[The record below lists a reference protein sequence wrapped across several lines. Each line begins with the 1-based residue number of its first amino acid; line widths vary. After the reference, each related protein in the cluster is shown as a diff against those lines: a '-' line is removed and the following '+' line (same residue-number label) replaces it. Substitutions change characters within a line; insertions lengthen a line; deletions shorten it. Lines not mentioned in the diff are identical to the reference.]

1 MHFTFMETFVN
12 KVAASGIQTLD
23 LAPYCETDVVP
34 FDLQPHLFR
43 GLILKEK
50 DFREA
55 LKTLDT
61 TPFSGKEVAVFCSV
75 DAIIPV
81 WAYALVT
88 VVLRPVAR
96 SVHFGTVAV
105 VQEKV
110 IEAAIQEGVIPENY
124 AGARLVLKGCGD
136 VAIPAAAYV
145 AATALL
151 QPVVQ
156 SLMYGEP
163 CSTVPLYKKKA
174 VISGNAP
181 A

>member
-1 MHFTFMETFVN
+1 METLVN
-12 KVAASGIQTLD
+12 KVAASGILTLD
-23 LAPYCETDVVP
+23 LSPYCDTDIVA

-55 LKTLDT
+55 LKALDLM
-61 TPFSGKEVAVFCSV
+61 PFSGKDVAVFCSV

-81 WAYALVT
+81 WAYALAT

-96 SVHFGTVAV
+96 SVYFGAPEIVR
-105 VQEKV
+105 EKV
-110 IEAAIQEGVIPENY
+110 IEDTIRREISPEIY

-145 AATALL
+145 AATDLL

-174 VISGNAP
+174 ASVDKP
-181 A
+181 

>member
-1 MHFTFMETFVN
+1 METLVN

-23 LAPYCETDVVP
+23 LAPYCTADVVA
-34 FDLQPHLFR
+34 FDLQPFLFR

-55 LKTLDT
+55 LKALDST
-61 TPFSGKEVAVFCSV
+61 AFEGKDVALFCST
-75 DAIIPV
+75 DAIIPI
-81 WAYALVT
+81 WAYALAVT
-88 VVLRPVAR
+88 TLRPVAK
-96 SVHFGTVAV
+96 SLHFGQPGAV
-105 VQEKV
+105 RDAV
-110 IEAAIQEGVIPENY
+110 IVEAIREGISPQTY

-136 VAIPAAAYV
+136 VDIPPAAYV
-145 AATALL
+145 AAAALL

-174 VISGNAP
+174 GTAGQ
-181 A
+181 

>member
-1 MHFTFMETFVN
+1 METFVN
-12 KVAASGIQTLD
+12 KVAASGILTLD
-23 LAPYCETDVVP
+23 LAPYCETDVVA

-61 TPFSGKEVAVFCSV
+61 APFSGKDVAVFCSV

-88 VVLRPVAR
+88 ITLAPVAR
-96 SVHFGTVAV
+96 SVHFGTVESVGEKIIETAIREAV
-105 VQEKV
+105 V
-110 IEAAIQEGVIPENY
+110 PEHY

-136 VAIPAAAYV
+136 VAIPPAAYV

-163 CSTVPLYKKKA
+163 CSTVPLYKKKS
-174 VISGNAP
+174 VVSGNAP

>member
-1 MHFTFMETFVN
+1 MN
-12 KVAASGIQTLD
+12 KVAASGILTLD
-23 LAPYCETDVVP
+23 LAPYCETDVVA
-34 FDLQPHLFR
+34 FDLQPYLFR

-55 LKTLDT
+55 LKTLDLSS
-61 TPFSGKEVAVFCSV
+61 FSGKEVAVFCSA

-81 WAYALVT
+81 WAYALLT

-96 SVHFGTVAV
+96 SVHFGTVEAV
-105 VQEKV
+105 REKI
-110 IEAAIQEGVIPENY
+110 IEKAIREAVIPEHY

-163 CSTVPLYKKKA
+163 CSTVPLYKKKTL
-174 VISGNAP
+174 VSGTAP

>member
-1 MHFTFMETFVN
+1 MEMFVN

-23 LAPYCETDVVP
+23 LAPYCEPDLVG

-50 DFREA
+50 DFRDA
-55 LKTLDT
+55 LKNLDLQ
-61 TPFSGKEVAVFCSV
+61 PFTGKQVAVYCSV

-88 VVLRPVAR
+88 VVLRSVAAG
-96 SVHFGTVAV
+96 VHFGT
-105 VQEKV
+105 
-110 IEAAIQEGVIPENY
+110 EAAVRDAIIVTTIRREIDPAQYE
-124 AGARLVLKGCGD
+124 GARLVLKGCGD
-136 VAIPAAAYV
+136 IDVPPAAYI
-145 AATALL
+145 AATDLL

-156 SLMYGEP
+156 SLMFGEP

-174 VISGNAP
+174 LP
-181 A
+181 AGG